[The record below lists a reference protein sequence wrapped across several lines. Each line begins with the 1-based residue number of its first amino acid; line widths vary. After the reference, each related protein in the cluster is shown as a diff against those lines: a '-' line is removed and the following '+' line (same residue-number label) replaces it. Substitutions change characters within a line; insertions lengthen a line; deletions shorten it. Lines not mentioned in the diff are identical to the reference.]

1 MTSMKR
7 VCQTVLLSLAL
18 GAGAGPAY
26 AAADPRPV
34 DPFVPGINEDP
45 QLTAAWQDWQSR
57 DVDDYVLSVRLRC
70 FCPPSAAI
78 RTVVRDDAIVKV
90 TQGER
95 RLRPGKGWSMD
106 GLFIMLRE
114 ELAEADSVDVQF
126 TPRGVPTS
134 IAVDPERTA
143 ADEETY
149 YAVSL
154 SRLG

>member
-7 VCQTVLLSLAL
+7 VCQAVLLSLAL
-18 GAGAGPAY
+18 GAGAAPSY
-26 AAADPRPV
+26 SVADPRPV

-45 QLTAAWQDWQSR
+45 QLAAAWQDWQSR
-57 DVDDYVLSVRLRC
+57 GVDDYVLAVQRRC
-70 FCPPSAAI
+70 FCPPSAAV

-95 RLRPGKGWSMD
+95 RLRPRKGWSMD

-114 ELAEADSVDVQF
+114 ALAEADSVDVQF
-126 TPRGVPTS
+126 TPRGVPKT
-134 IAVDPERTA
+134 IAVDPERTV

-149 YAVSL
+149 YTVAL
-154 SRLG
+154 SRR